1 MTLNLHTKLFFTLLL
16 TLFFVIISMGAF
28 IQWSFDR
35 GLVTYVNTQE
45 LARLGRLSSAL
56 AERYEQ
62 EGSWRFLSD
71 PQNET
76 WRTLLRLHLFP
87 SQANRP
93 AKPVKPR
100 PPFAKDDSD
109 DAARKLAE
117 TVPKEAEST
126 PRNLHRRLQLLDADR
141 NLVIGQVI
149 AKSGAAEQD
158 ILVNNKRVGIL
169 QILPQ
174 EDFSEANDLSFLKS
188 QTQAFLTIAAA
199 MGIIAAVVSFL
210 IARRIITRITPL
222 TNATKELASGNY
234 DLSINVDHED
244 ELGALS
250 QDFNHLAHTL
260 KHHEDARRQWV
271 ADIAHELRTPLAVL
285 QGEIEAIQDGIREPN
300 EKNLASL
307 HSEVKH
313 LSGLVNDLY
322 ELSMSDVGALTYRM
336 EKLDAGEHL
345 HECVERMR
353 MEYEHNNIKIET
365 ELTETVEIYADP
377 DRLQQ
382 LYNNLLK
389 NTLRYT
395 DKPGKLRISLHQDS
409 DGVRITFADTAPG
422 VSKEEAAKIF
432 DRLYR
437 VEKSRSRAHGGG
449 GLGLSICK
457 NIVTAHGGSI
467 YAEPSDLGGLAIQIY
482 LPLNGANPKVT
493 S

>member
-16 TLFFVIISMGAF
+16 TLFFVITGMGAF

-45 LARLGRLSSAL
+45 LARLDRLSAAL
-56 AERYEQ
+56 AQRYAQ
-62 EGSWRFLSD
+62 DRSWNFLAD
-71 PQNET
+71 PQQET
-76 WRTLLRLHLFP
+76 WRTLLRQHLFP
-87 SQANRP
+87 SEANRP

-100 PPFAKDDSD
+100 PPFEKTSD
-109 DAARKLAE
+109 GPLTRGQREAE
-117 TVPKEAEST
+117 PKEAEST
-126 PRNLHRRLQLLDADR
+126 PRNLHRRLQFLDADR
-141 NLVIGQVI
+141 RLLIGQVI
-149 AKSGAAEQD
+149 LKSGAAERD
-158 ILVNNKRVGIL
+158 ILVAGKRVGIL
-169 QILPQ
+169 QILPE

-188 QTQAFLTIAAA
+188 QTQAFLTIAAG
-199 MGIIAAVVSFL
+199 MSLIAAVVSFL
-210 IARRIITRITPL
+210 IARRIITRISPL

-234 DLSINVDHED
+234 DLSIRVDHQD

-250 QDFNHLAHTL
+250 QDFNQLAHTL
-260 KHHEDARRQWV
+260 KYHEESRRQWV

-336 EKLDAGEHL
+336 AKLDAGEHL
-345 HECVERMR
+345 GSCVERM
-353 MEYEHNNIKIET
+353 EIEFAQQNV
-365 ELTETVEIYADP
+365 ELERQLTENCVIYADP

-395 DKPGKLRISLHQDS
+395 DAPGKLRITMTREGPGIQ
-409 DGVRITFADTAPG
+409 ITFADTAPG
-422 VSKEEAAKIF
+422 VASKEAEKIF

-457 NIVTAHGGSI
+457 NIVSAHGGTI
-467 YAEPSDLGGLAIQIY
+467 HAELSDLGGLAIKIY
-482 LPLNGANPKVT
+482 LPLNGPN
-493 S
+493 